1 MLSRIQSYSISSNY
15 GCAENLRKQDVFQ
28 NNGIKMP
35 NNPVN
40 FTARGNCLQDNSM
53 RNIGI
58 GLFALAAVVA
68 SLLYAHQAGYLNK
81 ISAYFASLS

>member
-1 MLSRIQSYSISSNY
+1 MLSAVQNYSTSSNY
-15 GCAENLRKQDVFQ
+15 HCATNLRKQSTFQ

-40 FTARGNCLQDNSM
+40 FTARGNGLQDNSM

-58 GLFALAAVVA
+58 GLFAVVSIVTAFLA
-68 SLLYAHQAGYLNK
+68 AHQAGYLNK
-81 ISAYFASLS
+81 ISEYFASLS